1 VVYLGKT
8 ARRVREKQGLM
19 QKEAAA
25 LLGITTVHLC
35 NIENNKAI
43 PSASLIDKYR
53 QLWGVDIYVL
63 AWCELGKSSDLPAAI
78 RTAADKLARLWLRQL
93 DRSKEGKRRDRTA

>member
-1 VVYLGKT
+1 MIYVGKT
-8 ARRVREKQGLM
+8 ARRVREKRGLM

-35 NIENNKAI
+35 NIENNKAM
-43 PSASLIDKYR
+43 PSSALIEKYR

-63 AWCELGKSSDLPAAI
+63 AWCECGKSNALPAQI
-78 RTAADKLARLWLRQL
+78 RNAADKLARLWLRQL
-93 DRSKEGKRRDRTA
+93 DRPPEGTEK